1 MLQDSFHISLSSIPD
16 FTRKH
21 FLVSVSGGLDSMV
34 LLHLF
39 QQTRRQFPSLQL
51 SVFHFNHL
59 TRPGE
64 NDAEWNLVDSFCKKN
79 SIPFYSEIWQEKPET
94 GNFQDEARKARSIRL
109 NVLAEKIN
117 TDFICTAHH
126 ADDQLETILYRL
138 FTGASLTNLKSM
150 SFRDGNRIHP
160 LIGNTRKELQVWAEK
175 HGVLWL
181 EDSSNASDHYERN
194 RIRHQF
200 IPVLETL
207 FGSRWRASLLL
218 LASQSEQVSAVL
230 NQSYPTWKNSSVHD
244 DPSGLKIEFDG
255 NSLYNE
261 VFYTFYLERL
271 LSELTGSSFGWKR
284 ANELV
289 TWLKSGKRRKSVSGI
304 FSAERTQGGFILIR
318 TDNIPPEKNWKLT
331 IESSE
336 KPKVWPE
343 QQLFIYADGDNVIQ
357 PLTIRTWKNGDRF
370 QPVGMEKPVKL
381 SDFFINRK
389 VPLGKKH
396 QLPLVCDSNGQ
407 IIWVGGL
414 ELCESIKVTSS
425 ATSIIKLTLAP
436 HEKN

>member
-1 MLQDSFHISLSSIPD
+1 
-16 FTRKH
+16 
-21 FLVSVSGGLDSMV
+21 MV

-39 QQTRRQFPSLQL
+39 ELTRQQFPAVQL

-64 NDAEWNLVDSFCKKN
+64 NEAEWALVESFCKKN
-79 SIPFYSEIWQEKPET
+79 SIPFYGETWQNKPET
-94 GNFQDEARKARSIRL
+94 GNFQDEARKARSLHL
-109 NVLAEKIN
+109 NLLAEKIN

-138 FTGASLTNLKSM
+138 FTGASLTNLKAM
-150 SFRDGNRIHP
+150 SFQDGNRIHP
-160 LIGNTRKELQVWAEK
+160 LIGITRKELQIWAEK
-175 HGVLWL
+175 HQVAWL
-181 EDSSNASDHYERN
+181 EDSSNASGHYERN

-207 FGSRWRASLLL
+207 FGSRWRASIFQLS
-218 LASQSEQVSAVL
+218 SQSEQFSAGL
-230 NQSYPTWKNSSVHD
+230 NQCYPVWKNRSVHNN
-244 DPSGLKIEFDG
+244 PSGLKIEFDG

-271 LSELTGSSFGWKR
+271 LTELTGTSFGWKR
-284 ANELV
+284 STDLV
-289 TWLKSGKRRKSVSGI
+289 TWLKSGKRRKSVSRL
-304 FSAERTQGGFILIR
+304 FSAERTLDGFILIR
-318 TDNIPPEKNWKLT
+318 TDKNPPEKEWKLM
-331 IESSE
+331 IERAE
-336 KPKVWPE
+336 KPNIWPE
-343 QQLFIYADGDNVIQ
+343 HQFFIYADGEKVKH
-357 PLTIRTWKNGDRF
+357 PLTITTWKNGDRF
-370 QPVGMEKPVKL
+370 QPVGMDKSVKL

-389 VPLGKKH
+389 IPQEKRH
-396 QLPLVCDSNGQ
+396 HIPLVIDSTGK